1 MRKELITKLEEGI
14 ASEDVLAYSR
24 TLSSDIRAYK
34 SLLSD
39 EKYLGKSLDDELTE
53 EELEEIKERNKLD
66 EQIDSLLDTF
76 NGKRKTAQSKL
87 ADELKQN
94 LLKKKAIL
102 KEFEELVK
110 EEENI
115 GASFAKRKEIQEKWA
130 SIGRVPSDKFDDI
143 QSEYS
148 RLNDE
153 FNYNIN
159 LYKAIKEHDLKRN
172 FSLKNQVIFQLNEL
186 LKEVSVKKIQDELN
200 VLMSQWDEIGPTFQE
215 EWERLKDI
223 YWEGVKQVRQKINVY
238 YEDKRKDQEVNLE
251 KKRALVEKAKASVT
265 EEPTDIKSW
274 NAQTEELLALQKEWK
289 QTGSVPK
296 EKNEGIWK
304 EFRAVFDQF
313 FDAKKT
319 YFDSLKE
326 QSKKQIDKKKALIDK
341 AESLKDSEDWKQ
353 TTYELIKLQK
363 DWKNIGYAGKID
375 QKLWKQFR
383 AACDHFFNAKQN
395 FFDSIKKEEQNN
407 LDEKKKL
414 IEEIKTFK
422 AEGDKKEVINKLKD
436 FSSRF
441 SAIGNVPFKEKD
453 AIYKEYKSALDSHYD
468 KLKINKSERDKINFK
483 SQLSGILDSDNSEK
497 LIHAEKN
504 KLKKQIKQLKQD
516 NLDLENK
523 LGFFG
528 IASGADAMIKDL
540 KAKIEHNKNQI
551 ESIKNKIKF
560 ITNEASKVE
569 AIDNQEESN
578 EN

>member
-1 MRKELITKLEEGI
+1 MRKELIIKLEEGV
-14 ASEDVLAYSR
+14 ASDDVLAYSR
-24 TLSSDIRAYK
+24 TISGDIRAYK

-39 EKYLGKSLDDELTE
+39 EKYLGKSLDDELTD

-66 EQIDSLLDTF
+66 EQIDQLLATF
-76 NGKRKTAQSKL
+76 NEKRKAAQVKL

-115 GASFAKRKEIQEKWA
+115 GASFNKRKEIQEKWA
-130 SIGRVPSDKFDDI
+130 SVGRVPSDKFDDI

-251 KKRALVEKAKASVT
+251 KKKALVEKVKAVV
-265 EEPTDIKSW
+265 EVKPADIKSW
-274 NAQTEELLALQKEWK
+274 NEQTEQLLSLQKEWK
-289 QTGSVPK
+289 KAGSVPK
-296 EKNEGIWK
+296 EKNEEVWRS
-304 EFRAVFDQF
+304 FRAVFDEF
-313 FDAKKT
+313 FESKKN

-326 QSKKQIDKKKALIDK
+326 ESKKLVDKKKALIAK
-341 AESLKDSEDWKQ
+341 AEELKNSQDWKQ
-353 TTYELIKLQK
+353 TTNELIRLQK

-395 FFDSIKKEEQNN
+395 FFDSIKKEEQAN
-407 LDEKKKL
+407 LEEKKKL
-414 IEEIKTFK
+414 VEEIKAFK
-422 AEGDKKEVINKLKD
+422 AGGDKKEVLNQLKE

-441 SAIGNVPFKEKD
+441 SSIGNVPFKEKD
-453 AIYKEYKSALDSHYD
+453 ATYKAYKSALDSHYD
-468 KLKINKSERDKINFK
+468 KLKINKSERESINFK
-483 SQLSGILDSDNSEK
+483 SQLSGILESDNSDK
-497 LIHAEKN
+497 LIQSEKN
-504 KLKKQIKQLKQD
+504 KLKQQIKALK
-516 NLDLENK
+516 NEILDFENK

-540 KAKIEHNKNQI
+540 KDKISDNKSQI
-551 ESIKNKIKF
+551 ESIKSKIKF
-560 ITNEASKVE
+560 ITAEANKVE
-569 AIDNQEESN
+569 SANKEE
-578 EN
+578 E